1 LRINIDPQMEQ
12 LTDALESTR
21 CGALIFFASLQRRCR
36 TRAMVATEARKARR
50 MAAAAAKAAAEG
62 KTLDATSL
70 ASAPVKPV
78 PASAPLQARHRPAAH
93 QNRAG
98 AEAPSRAP
106 HGASKEPILKGI
118 GTKAGGKYT
127 PPAILRA
134 VANAAR
140 NKEARAGAG
149 SGATAAAVDASNPN
163 RADWTCAKCG
173 KSNFAKRLA
182 CFKCASPK
190 PGRVFTAA
198 GMKGYE
204 KRRARREA
212 KRAASE
218 AEGVIGSNP
227 SAAEAAVR
235 TRSAEAST
243 SAPRKIRFRDGD
255 EATTSR
261 SGRMVGTEGA
271 AADGGR
277 DGDDANGGD
286 GEKEKKEKKEKK
298 RKRASKKASDAGRAP
313 KRLRD
318 PDAHLEYLARWS
330 EATQERGDRPPEG
343 FKPAN
348 GWKLDKNVQ
357 NWLIHNA
364 CDESEVD
371 DDAFAM
377 FLLYAAGLRGGPL
390 ERMRDAAG
398 EGNRGKGIG
407 AERARKVLRVLAN
420 VAS

>member
-1 LRINIDPQMEQ
+1 MRINIDPQMEQ

-62 KTLDATSL
+62 KTLDAKSL

-78 PASAPLQARHRPAAH
+78 PASAPLQGHHRPSAH
-93 QNRAG
+93 QKRVG

-106 HGASKEPILKGI
+106 RGASKEPILKGI

-218 AEGVIGSNP
+218 AEGVVGSNP
-227 SAAEAAVR
+227 SAAEAAGR

-286 GEKEKKEKKEKK
+286 GEKEKKEKK

>member
-1 LRINIDPQMEQ
+1 MRINIDPQMR
-12 LTDALESTR
+12 LRCTRLLEPLVNLLSSPVATV
-21 CGALIFFASLQRRCR
+21 

-62 KTLDATSL
+62 KTLDAKSL

-78 PASAPLQARHRPAAH
+78 PASAPLHGHRPAAH

-149 SGATAAAVDASNPN
+149 SGATATAAAVDASNPN

-218 AEGVIGSNP
+218 AEGVIGSDP
-227 SAAEAAVR
+227 SEAGR
-235 TRSAEAST
+235 TQSAEDAT

-255 EATTSR
+255 EATTS
-261 SGRMVGTEGA
+261 SIGRTGTEGG
-271 AADGGR
+271 ADGGR

-298 RKRASKKASDAGRAP
+298 RKRVSKKASDAGRAP

-420 VAS
+420 VDS

>member
-1 LRINIDPQMEQ
+1 MRINIDPQMQ
-12 LTDALESTR
+12 LRCTR
-21 CGALIFFASLQRRCR
+21 ATRASLYFLRKPVATV

-62 KTLDATSL
+62 KTLDAKSL

-78 PASAPLQARHRPAAH
+78 PASAPLHGHRPAAH

-218 AEGVIGSNP
+218 AEGVIGSADP
-227 SAAEAAVR
+227 SAAEAAGR
-235 TRSAEAST
+235 TQSAEDAT

-255 EATTSR
+255 EAATTVG
-261 SGRMVGTEGA
+261 GRRETEGG
-271 AADGGR
+271 ADGGR

-298 RKRASKKASDAGRAP
+298 RKRVSKKASDAGRAP

>member
-1 LRINIDPQMEQ
+1 
-12 LTDALESTR
+12 
-21 CGALIFFASLQRRCR
+21 
-36 TRAMVATEARKARR
+36 MVATEARKARR

-62 KTLDATSL
+62 KTLDAKSL

-78 PASAPLQARHRPAAH
+78 PASAPLQGHRPSA
-93 QNRAG
+93 QQKFAG

-106 HGASKEPILKGI
+106 HPGPSKEPILKGI

-149 SGATAAAVDASNPN
+149 SGATAAAVDASNPD
-163 RADWTCAKCG
+163 RADWTCTKCG

-218 AEGVIGSNP
+218 AEGGGP
-227 SAAEAAVR
+227 SAAEAAGR
-235 TRSAEAST
+235 TQSAEGAT
-243 SAPRKIRFRDGD
+243 SAPSKKRFRDSD

-261 SGRMVGTEGA
+261 GGRGGTEGG
-271 AADGGR
+271 ADGGM

-286 GEKEKKEKKEKK
+286 GDEEKNEKKEKK
-298 RKRASKKASDAGRAP
+298 RKRVSKKASDAGRAP

-357 NWLIHNA
+357 NWLIRNA
-364 CDESEVD
+364 CDASEVD

-420 VAS
+420 TS

>member
-1 LRINIDPQMEQ
+1 
-12 LTDALESTR
+12 
-21 CGALIFFASLQRRCR
+21 
-36 TRAMVATEARKARR
+36 

-62 KTLDATSL
+62 KTLDAKSL

-78 PASAPLQARHRPAAH
+78 PASAPLHGHRPAAH

-218 AEGVIGSNP
+218 AEGVIGSDQ
-227 SAAEAAVR
+227 SAAEAAGR
-235 TRSAEAST
+235 TQSAEDAT
-243 SAPRKIRFRDGD
+243 SAPRKVRFRDGD
-255 EATTSR
+255 EATTSVG
-261 SGRMVGTEGA
+261 GRVGTEGG
-271 AADGGR
+271 ADGG
-277 DGDDANGGD
+277 D
-286 GEKEKKEKKEKK
+286 
-298 RKRASKKASDAGRAP
+298 RKS
-313 KRLRD
+313 
-318 PDAHLEYLARWS
+318 
-330 EATQERGDRPPEG
+330 
-343 FKPAN
+343 
-348 GWKLDKNVQ
+348 V
-357 NWLIHNA
+357 
-364 CDESEVD
+364 V
-371 DDAFAM
+371 
-377 FLLYAAGLRGGPL
+377 
-390 ERMRDAAG
+390 
-398 EGNRGKGIG
+398 
-407 AERARKVLRVLAN
+407 
-420 VAS
+420 

>member
-1 LRINIDPQMEQ
+1 
-12 LTDALESTR
+12 
-21 CGALIFFASLQRRCR
+21 
-36 TRAMVATEARKARR
+36 MVATEARKARR

-62 KTLDATSL
+62 KTLDAKSL

-78 PASAPLQARHRPAAH
+78 PASAPSQGHRPSAH
-93 QNRAG
+93 QKFAG

-106 HGASKEPILKGI
+106 HPGASKEPILKGI

-140 NKEARAGAG
+140 NKEARDGAG

-218 AEGVIGSNP
+218 AEGGDP
-227 SAAEAAVR
+227 SAGSSAAGR
-235 TRSAEAST
+235 TQSAKGAT
-243 SAPRKIRFRDGD
+243 QSAPSKTRFGDGD
-255 EATTSR
+255 EAATTSR
-261 SGRMVGTEGA
+261 VGRGGTERD
-271 AADGGR
+271 ADGGR
-277 DGDDANGGD
+277 DGDDANRGD
-286 GEKEKKEKKEKK
+286 GAEEKKEKK
-298 RKRASKKASDAGRAP
+298 RKRVSKKASDAGRAP

-390 ERMRDAAG
+390 ERMKDAAG

-420 VAS
+420 IS